1 MVRKACEQEID
12 RYKRTRARISRFYN
26 SKDISD
32 KEIIELLAEEIEQ
45 YRNRIE
51 NLERINKEKE
61 IITERNTFRCAEDDG
76 TGKDYE
82 VVKWYDDGVLIKEE
96 IRPL

>member
-1 MVRKACEQEID
+1 MARRVYEPD
-12 RYKRTRARISRFYN
+12 TYKRTRARISRLYN
-26 SKDISD
+26 SCDISD
-32 KEIIELLAEEIEQ
+32 KEIIESLVEEIEQ

-51 NLERINKEKE
+51 NLERINKEKD
-61 IITERNTFRCAEDDG
+61 IITERNTFHCG

-82 VVKWYDDGVLIKEE
+82 VVKWFEEGTLIKEE